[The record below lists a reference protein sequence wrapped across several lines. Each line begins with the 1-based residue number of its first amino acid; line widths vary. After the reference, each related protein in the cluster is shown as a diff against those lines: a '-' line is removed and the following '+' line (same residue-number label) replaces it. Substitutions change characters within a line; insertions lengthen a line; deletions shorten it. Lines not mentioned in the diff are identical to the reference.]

1 MKANKIVKNATWI
14 IGCKIIKAILTV
26 IVTMITARYLGPSNY
41 GLISY
46 AASIVTF
53 VTPIMKL
60 GLDSIIVHEII
71 NNPDGEGE
79 ILGTTILA
87 NLISAT
93 LCIIGISSF
102 VCIVNKGES
111 ETIVVCVIYSMLLLF
126 QAIEMIQY
134 WFQAKVL
141 SKYSAISML
150 ISYIIVTLFQIYIS
164 ATGKGI
170 YWFAIS
176 YSIDFF
182 IIAVLLLYTY
192 KKKKGQKLKFS
203 FLIFKR
209 MFAKSKYY
217 IVSSMM
223 VTIFAQT
230 DKIMLKLMVGNEAV
244 GYYSAAVTSANMIGF
259 VFAAIID
266 SVRPSIFEGKVKS
279 KECFEN
285 RLKNLYTIIIYCSL
299 IISLILTILSP
310 LVVRILYGKEYI
322 ASISSLR
329 IVVWYTTFSYLGTV
343 RNIWI
348 VAENKQKYLWIINF
362 SGAILNVVINYIL
375 IPLYGINGAA
385 IASLITQIF
394 TNFVLGFIIR
404 PIKDNNRIIIDS
416 LNPNNIFAVIKKIK

>member
-71 NNPDGEGE
+71 NNPDGEGK

-244 GYYSAAVTSANMIGF
+244 GYYSAAVTSANMISF